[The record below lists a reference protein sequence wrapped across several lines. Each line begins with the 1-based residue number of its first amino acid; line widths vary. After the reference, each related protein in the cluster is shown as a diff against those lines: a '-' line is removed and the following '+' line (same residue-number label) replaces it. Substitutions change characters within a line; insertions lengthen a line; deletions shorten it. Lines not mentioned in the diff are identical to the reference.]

1 MFCRIAA
8 GRNPAP
14 ESDPMF
20 TETLSPK
27 ALNSSPSKDLLRA
40 ELKSRRAALASS
52 HPLAGDDLADAAAAA
67 LDAADAWPAHD
78 AVISGYW
85 PIQSEINPFPLMQ
98 LFEERGHDLA
108 LPILN
113 PTAEGYEMRFRRFRL
128 GDPLVPG
135 PFGIR
140 EPGEIAPEVEP
151 DVLLLPMLGFDSA
164 GVRLGYGGG
173 YFDRALA
180 RLRAKKRVTAFGIAF
195 SAQQLAE
202 VPREGHDERLDGIF
216 TETGLFGAGPKGLE

>member
-1 MFCRIAA
+1 MTCTCFAA
-8 GRNPAP
+8 LRPVETP
-14 ESDPMF
+14 RPKVIRML
-20 TETLSPK
+20 TETLTP
-27 ALNSSPSKDLLRA
+27 SPSKDLLRI
-40 ELKSRRAALASS
+40 ELKSRRAALAFA

-67 LDAADAWPAHD
+67 LDLADVWPAHN
-78 AVISGYW
+78 AIVSGYW

-98 LFEERGHDLA
+98 MFEERGYDLA
-108 LPILN
+108 LPVLH
-113 PTAEGYEMRFRRFRL
+113 PTAGGYDMRFRRFHL

-140 EPGEIAPEVEP
+140 EPGEIAPDVEP
-151 DVLLLPMLGFDSA
+151 DVLLLPMLGFDAS

-180 RLRAKKRVTAFGIAF
+180 ALRAKKAVTAYGIAF

-216 TETGLFGAGPKGLE
+216 TETGLVGLE

>member
-1 MFCRIAA
+1 MLHDFHVFCRIAA

-14 ESDPMF
+14 ESEPML
-20 TETLSPK
+20 TETLTP
-27 ALNSSPSKDLLRA
+27 SPSKDLLRI
-40 ELKSRRAALASS
+40 ELKSRRAALAFS
-52 HPLAGDDLADAAAAA
+52 HPLAGDDLADAAVAA
-67 LDAADAWPAHD
+67 LDLADAWPAHT
-78 AVISGYW
+78 AVVSGYW

-98 LFEERGHDLA
+98 MFEERGYDLA
-108 LPILN
+108 LPVLN
-113 PTAEGYEMRFRRFRL
+113 PTAEGYEMRFRRFNL

-140 EPGEIAPEVEP
+140 EPGQIAPEVEP
-151 DVLLLPMLGFDSA
+151 DVLLLPMLGFDVS

-180 RLRAKKRVTAFGIAF
+180 ALRARKPLTAYGIAF

-202 VPREGHDERLDGIF
+202 VPHEGHDERLDGIF
-216 TETGLFGAGPKGLE
+216 TETGLMGLE